1 MTNADIL
8 CDHGALKHDL
18 EPERGRVAV
27 ALTAKEY
34 AVLARAYGAA
44 EPALRSLDKCE
55 ACRTERALLER
66 RRMRERTRIHA
77 IDSQRIKTEGLEA
90 DDPRAKWH
98 IISSVWLK
106 RWRDF
111 INGEG
116 ATDGT
121 GRGVLPP
128 GPIDNARLLGKGG
141 APLSHLK
148 PADHFR
154 GVNYDVWTFLHEI
167 YGGGPVLPRDR
178 IELRTAA

>member
-18 EPERGRVAV
+18 EPERGRIAV
-27 ALTAKEY
+27 ELTAQEY
-34 AVLARAYGAA
+34 TALARTYGAA
-44 EPALRSLDKCE
+44 EPALRSLEKCE
-55 ACRTERALLER
+55 ACRAERELLER
-66 RRMRERTRIHA
+66 RRTRERNRIAA
-77 IDSQRIKTEGLEA
+77 IDSLRIKTEGLEEG
-90 DDPRAKWH
+90 DPRTKWY

-116 ATDGT
+116 TTDGT
-121 GRGVLPP
+121 GRGILPP

-141 APLSHLK
+141 APLSHLR

-154 GVNYDVWTFLHEI
+154 GVNYDVWTFLHDI
-167 YGGGPVLPRDR
+167 YGGGPVLARDR
-178 IELRTAA
+178 IELKAS